1 MFRSALFNARSST
14 RSASTLSKAGPSAQS
29 YIIGAGLVGLT
40 AVSILSYNTKS
51 AEWFSQSKKASQKTL
66 TDPNE
71 WVSLPLMSSQQ
82 VNHNTKTLKFA
93 LPTEDHIIGLNV
105 ASALLTKFQGPNDE
119 KPTIRPYTPI
129 SDENTKGYVELM
141 VKKYPGGPMS
151 SHVCEMEKNQRL
163 LFKGPIEKY
172 KYEANSFDT
181 IGLIAAGTGITP
193 MYQLIRAVMNNP
205 DDKTKIVLVTANISE
220 EDILLKH
227 EFERLEQEHPLQF
240 RAFYVLEK
248 APKDW
253 PGQGGRI
260 SKDLLETIFPRPS
273 DQKFKAFICGPPGF
287 YAAVSG
293 TKKSPKDQG
302 DLGGFL
308 SELGYNKD
316 QVYKF

>member
-1 MFRSALFNARSST
+1 MFRSAFQSTTRTARNFST
-14 RSASTLSKAGPSAQS
+14 KAQS
-29 YIIGAGLVGLT
+29 QPASHYAIGAGILVSAG
-40 AVSILSYNTKS
+40 AVYLSYNTRS
-51 AEWFSQSKKASQKTL
+51 AEWFSSKKTPSPKTL

-71 WVSLPLMSSQQ
+71 WVSLPLMSYEQ
-82 VNHNTKTLKFA
+82 VNHNTRTLKFA
-93 LPTEDHIIGLNV
+93 LPTEDHVIGLNV
-105 ASALLTKFQGPNDE
+105 ASALLTKYQGPNDE

-129 SDENTKGYVELM
+129 SDENAKGYVELM
-141 VKKYPGGPMS
+141 VKKYPNGPMS
-151 SHVCEMEKNQRL
+151 THITEMEKNQRL

-172 KYEANSFDT
+172 KYEANKHDT

-205 DDKTKIVLVTANISE
+205 KDKTKIILITANISE

-248 APKDW
+248 APSDW
-253 PGQGGRI
+253 PGTGGRI
-260 SKDLLETIFPRPS
+260 SKELLKTVFPGP
-273 DQKFKAFICGPPGF
+273 DAQNFKAFICGPPGF
-287 YAAVSG
+287 YSAVSG

-302 DLGGFL
+302 ELAGFL
-308 SELGYNKD
+308 AELGYTKD

>member
-1 MFRSALFNARSST
+1 MFKSAYQSARAST
-14 RSASTLSKAGPSAQS
+14 RQFTTKAAAQPSKN
-29 YIIGAGLVGLT
+29 YLIGAGLVG
-40 AVSILSYNTKS
+40 AASITYLSYNTKS
-51 AEWFSQSKKASQKTL
+51 AEWFSSTKTAKKTL

-71 WVSLPLMSSQQ
+71 WVSLPLMSSTQ

-93 LPTEDHIIGLNV
+93 LPSEDHIIGLNV
-105 ASALLTKFQGPNDE
+105 ASALLTKYQGPNDE

-129 SDENTKGYVELM
+129 SDESAKGYVELM
-141 VKKYPGGPMS
+141 VKKYPNGPMS
-151 SHVCEMEKNQRL
+151 THICEMEKNQRL

-172 KYEANSFDT
+172 RYQPNTHST

-205 DDKTKIVLVTANISE
+205 EDKTKIILITANISE
-220 EDILLKH
+220 EDVLLKH
-227 EFERLEQEHPLQF
+227 EFEKLEQENPLKF

-248 APKDW
+248 PPSDW
-253 PGQGGRI
+253 PGTGGRI
-260 SKDLLETIFPRPS
+260 SKDLLKTVFPAPS
-273 DQKFKAFICGPPGF
+273 DTNFKAFICGPPGF

-302 DLGGFL
+302 ELGGFL
-308 SELGYNKD
+308 SELGYSKD